1 MPIFNAAFKTIL
13 GSILGIIVV
22 WSVGLIHIYVVDI
35 VMATRFWLYVLLVFG
50 YPLIFTVLYWA
61 YMAAAVPIGIGMSE
75 EATPKLR
82 VLALGFVPVGFG
94 FAFLFWQAQNWV
106 VYGFLDV
113 DPRFYNWVFSRMGL
127 AI

>member
-1 MPIFNAAFKTIL
+1 MSIFNAAFKTTL

-50 YPLIFTVLYWA
+50 YPLMFTVLYWA
-61 YMAAAVPIGIGMSE
+61 YMAAALPIGIGMSDE
-75 EATPKLR
+75 TTPKQKT
-82 VLALGFVPVGFG
+82 LALGFVPAAFG
-94 FAFLFWQAQNWV
+94 LAFLLWQVQNWL

-113 DPRFYNWVFSRMGL
+113 DPRFYN
-127 AI
+127 